1 MTASEQIIEVLNYI
15 CEKVGLAIDWTVVF
29 ANENVI
35 PYIELLC
42 GKFVTYEIAT
52 SVVWMVLGIILL
64 ILAILY
70 IYFYVKK
77 KWHDKLYDE
86 CMTIGFAIGIIMAA
100 IAIIGVQ
107 TFDIV
112 TCVTFPE
119 KVIIEE
125 VMEIYE
131 DIK

>member
-1 MTASEQIIEVLNYI
+1 MTASEQIIQVLNYI

-35 PYIELLC
+35 PYIEMLC

-52 SVVWMVLGIILL
+52 SIVWLVLGIIVIILAVLL
-64 ILAILY
+64 IYFSIKKEWDDDGACIFIGVIAIL
-70 IYFYVKK
+70 ISIPII
-77 KWHDKLYDE
+77 LY
-86 CMTIGFAIGIIMAA
+86 
-100 IAIIGVQ
+100 Q
-107 TFDIV
+107 TFDII

-125 VMEIYE
+125 ITEIYNE
-131 DIK
+131 IN